1 MSEKAVMKEVIKRT
15 ERDLEQF
22 VLILFFTGEREFA
35 EEWLSYAAEAMR
47 LEANL
52 KKVLI
57 LSDLDIS
64 YQSCSNFAYR
74 RVDREEKEV
83 LERLYFTY
91 DFSDRFIMISD
102 KQQFGGLPNY
112 IKTGTIT
119 KEEMIQALLR

>member
-1 MSEKAVMKEVIKRT
+1 MSEKAVMKEVIKRM

>member
-119 KEEMIQALLR
+119 KEEMIQALFR

>member
-35 EEWLSYAAEAMR
+35 EEWLSYAAEALR

-119 KEEMIQALLR
+119 KEEMIQALFR

>member
-1 MSEKAVMKEVIKRT
+1 MSEKAVMKEVIKRM

-35 EEWLSYAAEAMR
+35 EEWLSHAAEAMR

-119 KEEMIQALLR
+119 KEEMIQALFR